1 MQFKIANILLSV
13 DDFLQNNTDLL
24 YRGAC
29 LPVEDAKDT
38 YGFTGVLDLCT
49 YFNALPLAKWVQY
62 TSLENLVIHL
72 ELCGDDCDIA
82 IVRAYNTALPHLP
95 DAKPHFKHTTHQ
107 KTLVNMYADAA
118 PDVAESADLVRQART
133 PDGWQTFDISLT
145 LDDAIL
151 VGVRLASAGTT
162 LVRNAYFATDVAA
175 SAIRPV
181 RLAVATTTF
190 NNEDY
195 ILPNIDLI
203 RTRVLESDEP
213 IASNFHMF
221 VVDNGNTLDANK
233 LSNDGVTVLANP
245 NVGGAGGFAR
255 GMIEALGKGTTG
267 IQKQPFTHVLL
278 MDDDVRVSPE
288 SFVRT
293 FNLLS
298 LVNDTY
304 QDAFLQGAMLKLQEP
319 NKMFE
324 DVSFVKQ
331 LGGYQAYKDTLDVS
345 NFDDVIANEMQT
357 TEGAGKSYGAWWYS
371 CIPLSAVRE
380 RGLPLP
386 LFIRID
392 DVEYGARQDTTFMA
406 LGGICVWHSHF
417 VGRFRPS
424 VDLYQY
430 GRNMLI
436 AIATSNISNEAA
448 FMTKYWRNFQTYIRF
463 LAYDTADLWLD
474 ALEHYLQGPAWLAA
488 IDGAQLMKD
497 NAAKNEQMVSLE
509 ALPEKDRAL
518 VENIHI
524 NQAWIDKDANK
535 ERPVWWRAAE
545 ALPYDRHRFPDSALR
560 NDPGVIYYAETMSPF
575 YETAMRNTLIAV
587 DNTGTRFHIR
597 RLNRARYRQL
607 MQRAKALKAE
617 YKARK
622 DTVAQSYREA
632 APYLQSVDFWKE
644 YLGLQ

>member
-13 DDFLQNNTDLL
+13 DDFLQDNTNLL

-38 YGFTGVLDLCT
+38 YGFMGVLDLCT
-49 YFNALPLAKWVQY
+49 YFNALPLTKWQQY
-62 TSLENLVIHL
+62 TSLDNLVLHL

-82 IVRAYNTALPHLP
+82 VARTYNTQLPHLP
-95 DAKPHFKHTTHQ
+95 GTKPRLKHTTRQ
-107 KTLVNMYADAA
+107 ETLVNMHADAA
-118 PDVAESADLVRQART
+118 PDVAEGTKLVQQTTT
-133 PDGWQTFDISLT
+133 PDGWQIFDIVLPI
-145 LDDAIL
+145 DDAAVL
-151 VGVRLASAGTT
+151 GAKLASAGTT
-162 LVRNAYFATDVAA
+162 LLRNAYFATER
-175 SAIRPV
+175 SEETIRNV
-181 RLAVATTTF
+181 RIALATTTF
-190 NNEDY
+190 KNEDY

-203 RTRVLESDEP
+203 RTHVLESDDP
-213 IASNFHMF
+213 IANNFHMF
-221 VVDNGNTLDANK
+221 VVDNGNTLDAVA
-233 LSNDGVTVLANP
+233 LSGNGVTVLGNP

-255 GMIEALGKGTTG
+255 GMIEALGQGTTN
-267 IQKQPFTHVLL
+267 IQGKSFTHVLL

-298 LVNDTY
+298 LVNATY
-304 QDAFLQGAMLKLQEP
+304 QNAFLQGAMLKLQEP

-324 DVSFVKQ
+324 DVSFVKR
-331 LGGYQAYKDTLDVS
+331 LGSYQAYKETLDIS
-345 NFDDVIANEMQT
+345 IFDDVITNEVQPV
-357 TEGAGKSYGAWWYS
+357 EGVGKSYGAWWYS

-406 LGGICVWHSHF
+406 MGGICVWHSQF

-430 GRNMLI
+430 GRNMLV
-436 AIATSNISNEAA
+436 AIASSNISAEAA
-448 FMTKYWRNFQTYIRF
+448 FMAKYWRNFQTYIRF

-497 NAAKNEQMVSLE
+497 NAAKNEQMVPLE
-509 ALPEKDRAL
+509 DLTEEDRAI
-518 VENIHI
+518 VESVCIDPT
-524 NQAWIDKDANK
+524 WIDKDANG
-535 ERPVWWRAAE
+535 ERPVWWLAAE
-545 ALPYDRHRFPDSALR
+545 ALPYDRHHFPDSALR

-575 YETAMRNTLIAV
+575 YETAMRSTLVAV
-587 DNTGTRFHIR
+587 DNAGTRFHVR
-597 RLNRARYRQL
+597 RLDRTRYQQL
-607 MQRAKALKAE
+607 MQRAKALKTE

-622 DTVAQSYREA
+622 DTVAQSYHEA
-632 APYLQSVDFWKE
+632 APYLQSVDFWAE